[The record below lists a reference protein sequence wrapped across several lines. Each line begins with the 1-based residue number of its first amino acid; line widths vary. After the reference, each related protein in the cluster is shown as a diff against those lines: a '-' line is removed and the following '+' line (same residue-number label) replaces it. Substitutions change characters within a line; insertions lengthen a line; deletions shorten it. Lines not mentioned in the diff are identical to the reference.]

1 MNREDFKIFENYE
14 KNNSAKL
21 VYFDNASTS
30 QIPNQVIESMNDYY
44 TNHKSNIDRGL
55 YKIEEISTQKYE
67 GARKKVA
74 RFLNVEND
82 EVIFTAGATDSSNK
96 LVLLIEKHLAK
107 YEDLYKTKNEI
118 LVSVSTHHSELLPL
132 QEYAKRNNL
141 TIKILNTENN
151 LEYFEKEITEKT
163 LLVSMQLVSN
173 VTGLVLK
180 EESVKNIIAKCKAVH
195 AFSVLDISVAV
206 GHMNVNLKDLD
217 CDAAYFSSHKMCGPS
232 GVGILFLKRLY
243 SRDMLPVY
251 VGGGMVGEVNELES
265 NYRSDIKAFEAG
277 TQNIPAVI
285 GFAAAVDYL
294 EKIGLDNIYNHNQE
308 LLKYFYKKQET
319 YKLADGTYIKDK
331 IKIYSE
337 ENLENNIGI
346 ISFAVDD
353 VHAHDV
359 AQILADNN
367 VCVRS
372 GHHCAALLIKNLEVS
387 ALTRVSFYFYNT
399 EEDIDLFFIAL
410 EKVIN
415 KFKI

>member
-1 MNREDFKIFENYE
+1 MNREDFKIFKNYE
-14 KNNSAKL
+14 KKNSAKL

-30 QIPNQVIESMNDYY
+30 QIPNQVVESMNDYY

-55 YKIEEISTQKYE
+55 YKIEEISTEKYE
-67 GARKKVA
+67 VSRKKVA
-74 RFLNVEND
+74 SFLSVEND
-82 EVIFTAGATDSSNK
+82 EVVFTAGATDSSNK
-96 LVLLIEKHLAK
+96 LMLLTEKHLSK
-107 YEDLYKTKNEI
+107 YPELYKTKNEI

-141 TIKILNTENN
+141 IIKILNN
-151 LEYFEKEITEKT
+151 LEEFEKEITEKT

-173 VTGLVLK
+173 VTGLILK
-180 EESVKNIIAKCKAVH
+180 KESVKDIIAKCKAVH
-195 AFSVLDISVAV
+195 AFSVLDISAAV

-217 CDAAYFSSHKMCGPS
+217 CDAAYFSAHKMCGPS
-232 GVGILFLKRLY
+232 GVGVLFIKRVY
-243 SRDMLPVY
+243 SRDMLPIY
-251 VGGGMVGEVNELES
+251 VGGGMVGEVHQLES
-265 NYRSDIKAFEAG
+265 SYRSDVKAFEAG
-277 TQNIPAVI
+277 TQNIPGVI
-285 GFAAAVDYL
+285 GFTTAVDYL
-294 EKIGLDNIYNHNQE
+294 DSIGLENIYKHNQK
-308 LLKYFYKKQET
+308 LLKYFYE
-319 YKLADGTYIKDK
+319 KLENSKLESGEKIKNK

-337 ENLENNIGI
+337 KNLENNIGI

-372 GHHCAALLIKNLEVS
+372 GHHCAALLMKKLEVS
-387 ALTRVSFYFYNT
+387 SLTRASFYFYNT